1 MKKLFIIVL
10 SLMLFPAMGLSL
22 TNKEQRLLNNLFDN
36 FYGYHNSYKDFDNN
50 LKSFGNGVV
59 SMMNEDISPVDMR
72 LGWLLYQ
79 SGEGVSAFRDILNE
93 ISKEIVKWDNA
104 EANNIQECASMAV
117 MVNMSLLATS
127 MLHVQLYIQSAK
139 KKINGIPIITNNQL
153 IVKQIPSFN
162 RLVED
167 EVNAQQ
173 RFINAMNAYWKDQK
187 K

>member
-1 MKKLFIIVL
+1 MKKVFVIVL
-10 SLMLFPAMGLSL
+10 SLMLFPAIGLSL

-36 FYGYHNSYKDFDNN
+36 FYDYHNSYKAFDNN
-50 LKSFGNGVV
+50 FQLFGNGVV

-79 SGEGVSAFRDILNE
+79 SGEGVSGFRNILNE
-93 ISKEIVKWDNA
+93 ISKEIVKWDNT
-104 EANNIQECASMAV
+104 EANNIQEYASMAV
-117 MVNMSLLATS
+117 MVNMSLLAKC

-139 KKINGIPIITNNQL
+139 KKINGLPVITNNQL
-153 IVKQIPSFN
+153 VVKQIPSFN

-173 RFINAMNAYWKDQK
+173 KFMNAWNAYIKDQK